1 MKAFDF
7 PSSEK
12 PCGNRN
18 RTTVV
23 SQSLAMLNNQFIH
36 SRSLNLARTL
46 SEAYNEDKEAI
57 FNAWKK
63 IFSRDPESDEF
74 KASCIHYEK
83 QRSLF
88 SGKDNSRLLALTSV
102 CHVLLNSN
110 EFLYID

>member
-36 SRSLNLARTL
+36 SRSSNLARVL
-46 SEAYNEDKEAI
+46 IQEHGEDEDAI
-57 FNAWKK
+57 FNAWKQ
-63 IFSRDPESDEF
+63 IFSR
-74 KASCIHYEK
+74 
-83 QRSLF
+83 
-88 SGKDNSRLLALTSV
+88 
-102 CHVLLNSN
+102 
-110 EFLYID
+110 